1 MASLL
6 DVAGLA
12 FFLPVFVF
20 ILIFAILLALLEKTE
35 LFGKNQRVLNV
46 TAAFTIAAIAVF
58 AGKLT
63 GLISEV
69 IPWIVFL
76 IVLLVLI
83 FGMYKFFGMEKTEE
97 IWALF
102 GEPTPFILVMIIVIV
117 GISVVFEGSLSPY
130 GEGTVTVTESDGT
143 VVTQPLEG
151 SANPRSETIRTLSHP
166 RILGAL
172 FILVVAASTVHYL
185 TKKFEPRGK

>member
-20 ILIFAILLALLEKTE
+20 LLIFSLLLALLEKAP
-35 LFGKNQRVLNV
+35 LFGKEQRVLNV
-46 TAAFTIAAIAVF
+46 TAAFSVAAIAVF
-58 AGKLT
+58 AGRLT

-69 IPWIVFL
+69 VPWVVFIL
-76 IVLLVLI
+76 VLLVLI
-83 FGMYKFFGMEKTEE
+83 FGIYGFFGMENKN

-102 GEPTPFILVMIIVIV
+102 GEPTPFIIILIIVIV
-117 GISVVFEGSLSPY
+117 GISVVFEESLSPY
-130 GEGTVTVTESDGT
+130 QSSTATVTTPEGIT
-143 VVTQPLEG
+143 ATQQVQ
-151 SANPRSETIRTLSHP
+151 SATNPRSETIRTLSHP

-172 FILVVAASTVHYL
+172 FILIVAASTVHYL
-185 TKKFEPRGK
+185 TKKFEEPGKH